1 MANLESLREQRGTLV
16 DEHGALLEKASKLV
30 EDENGELR
38 EMSEEDQKAF
48 DTAEAAV
55 KAKSDEI
62 ETLDQRIAQL
72 ERLEAARV
80 KHAVTPLAPVLT
92 PTAPVP
98 AQTPIK
104 ASPLVAPTRPDVEP
118 GILAARVIRG
128 LAYVKKHGY
137 SISQLP
143 EIMETRIGD
152 AWLAKQ
158 LNTGTDADG
167 GYLVPTVLSTEIIEI
182 LRAAST
188 VLAAGPRRIPMPQ
201 GNLTIPA
208 GATGATA
215 TYIAEAADIPETQ
228 QTFREVVL
236 QAKKL
241 TAIIPI
247 TNELLNDASGNV
259 DAFIRDDLVTAMA
272 ERSDLAFLRGDGTSN
287 TPIGFLNLVDA
298 ANTIPANATVN
309 LQNVTFDLGK
319 AELGLLNNNV
329 PLEGCAWIMS
339 HRSATYLRD
348 VRDGN
353 GNKGFPEMSGGSVGA
368 DRQRLRGLPVFTTSQ
383 IPNNLGAGNESE
395 IYLANMRHVLVGE
408 TGGMDI
414 DSSME
419 ASWFDGANTV
429 SAFSK
434 DVTLIRARWRHD
446 IDIRQ
451 VFCLALLTGVTW
463 GV

>member
-1 MANLESLREQRGTLV
+1 MANLQALREQRGELV
-16 DEHGALLEKASKLV
+16 ETHKGLLAQMQALLD
-30 EDENGELR
+30 DEGDDGFT
-38 EMSEEDQKAF
+38 EDQQKTF
-48 DTAEAAV
+48 DE
-55 KAKSDEI
+55 
-62 ETLDQRIAQL
+62 
-72 ERLEAARV
+72 LEADAKTAGDDIEALDAKIDRRQKLEEQMV
-80 KHAVTPLAPVLT
+80 RHANPPLAPVLT

-98 AQTPIK
+98 TAPMK
-104 ASPLVAPTRPDVEP
+104 ASPLVTPAKPNVEP

-259 DAFIRDDLVTAMA
+259 DAFIRDDLVNAMA

-298 ANTIPANATVN
+298 ANSFAANATVN

-319 AELGLLNNNV
+319 AELALLNNNV
-329 PLEGCAWIMS
+329 PLEGCAWFMS

-383 IPNNLGAGNESE
+383 IPNNLGVGTDESE

-419 ASWFDGANTV
+419 ASWFDGVNTV

-451 VFCLALLTGVTW
+451 VFCLAHISAVTW